1 MFSKLFDHRDKK
13 ITHLTKLGDCIGRSI
28 RENVIIFSIESENDT
43 VTYLTE
49 SGKVITG
56 EYSLEGDIRLD
67 RIVIQ
72 ESDVYKDV
80 DKFDSLVTDKVSA
93 LVSNICSTNYT
104 SADNTLSDIFGLWE
118 NRLQIDSL
126 QDKLQDKKNQLAEK
140 ESIIYT
146 EEFQN
151 LAEVTPQLVD
161 FLKENFEKISLVPE
175 IRNAVNLSNTVSQA
189 FDFPRLSFDNLSEG
203 GSYTLKNGTSDSIYD
218 MICRQELIKR
228 ELLESKKDFDS
239 IWASNSTVKS
249 LAGMVYEKDDVVL
262 AEALVESL
270 KEVPYLAMASKKSLT
285 QVFTKCLGYDNEVI
299 SESDIQKLSSKIF
312 ELKKD
317 VRIALTENINSR
329 YGINIANLQESV
341 TFKSLANTQVVIFE
355 AVSRLSPKGS
365 VLKRI
370 VSEISEMLKGKSGV
384 ECIDVNDYINAVFRE
399 AGYAATLDESHDS
412 NNLASLSL
420 RRVTED
426 TLDESALADSINEKA
441 SKDAAKKDSLYPSD
455 ETMSD
460 EEIEKAEKEEI
471 EKAKGKKSK
480 AKKEEEEEEEEEEKE
495 EKEEKEAE
503 EDVVEEE
510 ADDSSIQTEDEAID
524 DLSDL
529 EDILKSITSN
539 YDEEDTDEEEAK

>member
-480 AKKEEEEEEEEEEKE
+480 AKKEEEEEEEEKEEKE
-495 EKEEKEAE
+495 EKEEE

>member
-56 EYSLEGDIRLD
+56 EYSLEGDIKLD

-146 EEFQN
+146 EEFQS

-189 FDFPRLSFDNLSEG
+189 FDFPRLSFDKLSEG
-203 GSYTLKNGTSDSIYD
+203 GSYTLKDGTSDSIYD

-299 SESDIQKLSSKIF
+299 SESDIQKLSSRIF

-384 ECIDVNDYINAVFRE
+384 ECIDVNDYISAVFRE
-399 AGYAATLDESHDS
+399 AGYAATLDESLDS
-412 NNLASLSL
+412 NNLESLSL

-455 ETMSD
+455 ETLSD
-460 EEIEKAEKEEI
+460 EEIEKAEKEEKEEI
-471 EKAKGKKSK
+471 KKAKVKKSK
-480 AKKEEEEEEEEEEKE
+480 AKKASKAVAAM
-495 EKEEKEAE
+495 KKKTA
-503 EDVVEEE
+503 
-510 ADDSSIQTEDEAID
+510 ASSSKVKTHKAQEVNKKKKD
-524 DLSDL
+524 
-529 EDILKSITSN
+529 
-539 YDEEDTDEEEAK
+539 

>member
-495 EKEEKEAE
+495 EE